1 MPEAALLTEKNGHV
15 LLVTINR
22 PAKKNAVNAE
32 VLCGLRDAWHRLD
45 EEDDLR
51 VAILTGAGGNFCAGM
66 DLGVIG
72 KLSSGAPPEDAFEE
86 RLKKDASIIFD
97 GWLKTYRPT
106 KPVIAAVEGFAL
118 AGGTEILQGTDIR
131 VAGESAMFGVTEVQR
146 GLFPMA
152 GSAVRLRRQI
162 PYAIAAEMLLAGEDL
177 PARRAYDL
185 GLINH
190 VVPDGQA
197 LSKAKQIAQRIA
209 NNGPLAVAGILATLR
224 QTESLPEEEA
234 FKIEMQH
241 GMKVMSSKD
250 AVEGPRAFMEKR
262 PPVFKG
268 E

>member
-1 MPEAALLTEKNGHV
+1 MPAVIVEKDGHV
-15 LLVTINR
+15 LTVTLNR
-22 PAKKNAVNAE
+22 PEKKNCVNSE
-32 VLCGLRDAWHRLD
+32 VMCHLCDAWTQLD
-45 EEDDLR
+45 EDPELR
-51 VAILTGAGGNFCAGM
+51 VAILTGTGDTFCAGM
-66 DLGVIG
+66 DLSEIPKLRTG
-72 KLSSGAPPEDAFEE
+72 KPENDFMKRVMENPGMMM
-86 RLKKDASIIFD
+86 DC
-97 GWLKTYRPT
+97 WLKTYRPT
-106 KPVIAAVEGFAL
+106 KPVILAAEGFAR

-162 PYAIAAEMLLAGEDL
+162 PYAVAAEMLLAGEDL
-177 PARRAYDL
+177 PARRAYEL

-197 LSKAKQIAQRIA
+197 LSKAKEIATRIS

-224 QTESLPEEEA
+224 ATETLPEEEA

-241 GMKVMSSKD
+241 GLKVMMSKD
-250 AVEGPRAFMEKR
+250 AAEGPRAFLEKR